1 MYCSYQCKMDKPDE
15 SGDKK
20 QIVNMNEAGGTTLFS
35 DVKITC
41 IDGSWNDTI
50 QDYRCIG
57 KCFSENKIIVHY
69 HSIESVVI
77 SIITMIIFQSVSPYL
92 ATIIKVVSFVKQKIS
107 LLTMHVNTHALG
119 LKSLKKRPRP
129 LARLLQTTLV
139 QLTNTNGNRRFKMA
153 LTINLHAQLQ

>member
-1 MYCSYQCKMDKPDE
+1 MDKPDE

-20 QIVNMNEAGGTTLFS
+20 QIVNMNEAGGTTLLP

-57 KCFSENKIIVHY
+57 KSFSENRIIVHPNY

-77 SIITMIIFQSVSPYL
+77 SMITMIIF
-92 ATIIKVVSFVKQKIS
+92 
-107 LLTMHVNTHALG
+107 
-119 LKSLKKRPRP
+119 
-129 LARLLQTTLV
+129 
-139 QLTNTNGNRRFKMA
+139 
-153 LTINLHAQLQ
+153 